1 MAIFTNY
8 LKGCYTWKSDS
19 EQFKHLHKSNTYNNE
34 CISIHIKTIMNN
46 LNKLYT
52 HMIKNCSKEKK
63 SLYTYKLVQKLVLMV
78 NASSEVQDVLELI
91 FLEQELL

>member
-1 MAIFTNY
+1 
-8 LKGCYTWKSDS
+8 
-19 EQFKHLHKSNTYNNE
+19 
-34 CISIHIKTIMNN
+34 MNN
-46 LNKLYT
+46 FNKLYT